1 MQTLIKVYEHNKNL
15 IEKFLFSTLEKQHGK
30 GLGAEALHN
39 LFGLFPCLEAAYGTD
54 DGFKQLTPVYLRRG
68 QSDRGIGEEISGLI
82 NRGDFTDDRM
92 ITEPYISLMSGRL
105 VLTVVLK
112 SDTGYDFY
120 DFNLRALLERLG
132 LVPGHRRFSLFTRGV
147 YLLMGSALIFFAIFS
162 VLYGF
167 AYFWWDICSHS
178 RHFSLE
184 TIFKPVIAVTLGL
197 AFFDL
202 GKTII
207 NHEVFRASET
217 LEAFDAKSFVTFL
230 TSIMIALLIEALLS
244 VFKASLSA
252 FSDLLYVAALI
263 ASLALLFFVVNHFIR
278 GVGIWERRTSAE
290 NKGNRRENDVV

>member
-1 MQTLIKVYEHNKNL
+1 MQTIIKVYEHNKKL
-15 IEKFLFSTLEKQHGK
+15 IEKFLFSTLNKHHGT
-30 GLGAEALHN
+30 GMNAESLQD
-39 LFGLFPCLEAAYGTD
+39 LFGLFPCLEAAYGAD
-54 DGFKQLTPVYLRRG
+54 SGFVQITPLTLRHG
-68 QSDRGIGEEISGLI
+68 HNSAGIGESLTHLLDSHTLENG
-82 NRGDFTDDRM
+82 RVM
-92 ITEPYISLMSGRL
+92 TEPYISLTSGKL
-105 VLTVVLK
+105 ILTAVLK
-112 SDTGYDFY
+112 TEHGYDFY
-120 DFNLRALLERLG
+120 DFNLRTVLERLA
-132 LVPGHRRFSLFTRGV
+132 LVAGHRRFNTFSRSV

-167 AYFWWDICSHS
+167 GYFWWDLFAHS
-178 RHFSLE
+178 AHFSLE

-244 VFKASLSA
+244 VFKASLLN

-263 ASLALLFFVVNHFIR
+263 TSLALLFFVVNHFIR
-278 GVGIWERRTSAE
+278 GVGIWNVKMYGRQSEDE
-290 NKGNRRENDVV
+290 